1 MVAAVTVEEKDVLS
15 HLTGRWMCP
24 ITLRKV
30 LKEAGVNIFPGEYSY
45 KYVSVNKKVSAR
57 VGFPPPQT
65 FSGRQHFLVRGPI
78 VQNKDE
84 CPCSLASGFCLK

>member
-15 HLTGRWMCP
+15 HLTGKWICP

-57 VGFPPPQT
+57 VGFPPPRVSQV
-65 FSGRQHFLVRGPI
+65 GNIFLYEDLLYRMRMSV
-78 VQNKDE
+78 
-84 CPCSLASGFCLK
+84 LAA